1 MRGTSD
7 AKTGDMTRQERLD
20 RAEEITL
27 WEAEDLTHRAV
38 KVPERERAKPA
49 RRLILLAR
57 SYGCDLGLMLGGFQA
72 AKGLPSATPFPSRVR
87 SFDTERAGLGRV

>member
-7 AKTGDMTRQERLD
+7 TKTGDMTRQERLD

-38 KVPERERAKPA
+38 L
-49 RRLILLAR
+49 RLIVGPLLFFDNVASIHR
-57 SYGCDLGLMLGGFQA
+57 RFYRTTVLSGCGANYDQ
-72 AKGLPSATPFPSRVR
+72 
-87 SFDTERAGLGRV
+87 